1 MAVQLMT
8 VSQYARHRGC
18 DEKAVRKA
26 IEAGRISI
34 IEKDS
39 KRWIDPEVADI
50 QWARNTRARV
60 GSGSGSAGAS
70 ATPAA
75 TQVPA
80 NAQSG
85 QGGAAAAVDEG
96 YLTYDQA
103 RVARENEELLLAR
116 LDRQEREGSLTS
128 AEDVGRAVWTAF
140 RLLRDSLMPLGR
152 TISGQLVPLT
162 DRREIQQVI
171 DNAMR
176 QALSGFR
183 DRALAQLVAQHGH
196 GDAATVPDDVM
207 EDAGGGS

>member
-26 IEAGRISI
+26 IEAGRISV
-34 IEKDS
+34 IEKDG

-60 GSGSGSAGAS
+60 GSGSGSPGAS
-70 ATPAA
+70 AAPSA
-75 TQVPA
+75 TQAPA
-80 NAQSG
+80 NAQNG
-85 QGGAAAAVDEG
+85 QGGGAAAADEG

-152 TISGQLVPLT
+152 TVSGQLVPLT

-171 DNAMR
+171 DDAMR
-176 QALSGFR
+176 QALGTFR
-183 DRALAQLVAQHGH
+183 DRALAQLTKQHGH
-196 GDAATVPDDVM
+196 GDSATVPDDVR
-207 EDAGGGS
+207 EDTGGSC

>member
-26 IEAGRISI
+26 IEAGRISV
-34 IEKDS
+34 IEKDGR
-39 KRWIDPEVADI
+39 RWIDPEVADI

-60 GSGSGSAGAS
+60 GSGSGAPGAS
-70 ATPAA
+70 AAPAT
-75 TQVPA
+75 TQTPA
-80 NAQSG
+80 NAQNG
-85 QGGAAAAVDEG
+85 QGGGAAAADEG

-116 LDRQEREGSLTS
+116 LDRQEREGALTS

-152 TISGQLVPLT
+152 TVSGQLVPLT

-171 DNAMR
+171 DDAMR
-176 QALSGFR
+176 QALGTFR
-183 DRALAQLVAQHGH
+183 DRALAQLAAQHGH
-196 GDAATVPDDVM
+196 GDTATVPNDVR
-207 EDAGGGS
+207 EDAGGGC